1 MRYALCNFGPG
12 CRQPALPDT
21 RHGRAAV
28 AAAMAVRRE
37 SEWIT
42 SLSNNRAGRVLATH
56 LASIEARSR
65 TGSDDNAGQ
74 EVLGN
79 ERVFM
84 AALARALYKK
94 RPFPCGLPNPI
105 PHFVAILNLSGER
118 MLVYS
123 DNPALL
129 RCICTHSAA
138 VHQHELVGA
147 RAAFEKYPFTRTDT
161 SMRFVLLSYSLP
173 WQAGTGAAFW
183 HVSTCSIDKVAD
195 SETGLCLNNREWHFS
210 SVSIKPITGKSV
222 LDPRDQQL
230 TFLLAAAKK
239 FDLVSEKQVKDFSD
253 AYAST
258 CLDFDAAHEP
268 TASGKDHGASL
279 NGIVQALQN
288 QRTESEKQA
297 KSLRDRCKDLR
308 EEMDE
313 LKRKHEKAL
322 SDAETETQDQLAGE
336 ITKRVEQEQLAKQQ
350 HENLCAEMAAMTST
364 QRKIDQETK
373 KARKEHERQVARF
386 AEQERQGAAK
396 DALHNAALSK
406 HVATISALEGKLE
419 KSREATRT
427 IRSELEKAHASRL
440 ERERAQHAEAT
451 ERLTG
456 ALESKKRI
464 INQLSENNERRDVD
478 VASLKTH
485 ADEQTRRIEALTEQL
500 RKEEAA
506 AAAANALAKGFQTS
520 SKMQKAL
527 RQKETRSRHVSTH
540 NASTSTHHCASTQ
553 TDPEPVPEPQPAA
566 PTAPPAVGEKVVE
579 VLTKASCSYQDA
591 IDVLQELVMESGQAA
606 VPRAMPSYAHPLHPH
621 PHPHPHPHSPHGYS
635 RPLPFPHFM
644 PNGSNHPHG
653 PYMAPHAP
661 HYHNGSY

>member
-1 MRYALCNFGPG
+1 
-12 CRQPALPDT
+12 
-21 RHGRAAV
+21 
-28 AAAMAVRRE
+28 MAVRRE
-37 SEWIT
+37 GEWVS
-42 SLSNNRAGRVLATH
+42 SLSNNRAGRVLANH

-84 AALARALYKK
+84 AALARALYMK

-138 VHQHELVGA
+138 MHQHELVGA
-147 RAAFEKYPFTRTDT
+147 RGAFEKYPFTRTDT

-183 HVSTCSIDKVAD
+183 HLSTCSIDKVAG
-195 SETGLCLNNREWHFS
+195 SELGLCLNNREWHFS
-210 SVSIKPITGKSV
+210 SVSAKPIVGKSV

-230 TFLLAAAKK
+230 NFLLTAAKK
-239 FDLVSEKQVKDFSD
+239 FDLVSEQQVKDFSD

-268 TASGKDHGASL
+268 SASGKDHSASL
-279 NGIVQALQN
+279 NGIVQALQS

-308 EEMDE
+308 EEMDD
-313 LKRKHEKAL
+313 LKRTHEKAL
-322 SDAETETQDQLAGE
+322 SDAQVESQDQLAVE
-336 ITKRVEQEQLAKQQ
+336 IAKRVEQEQLATQQ
-350 HENLCAEMAAMTST
+350 HENLCAELAAMTST
-364 QRKIDQETK
+364 QRRIDQETK

-386 AEQERQGAAK
+386 AEQERKGAAK
-396 DALHNAALSK
+396 DALHNAALSQ
-406 HVATISALEGKLE
+406 HVATISALEGRLE
-419 KSREATRT
+419 KSRGEVKT
-427 IRSELEKAHASRL
+427 IRSELEKAHASCL

-485 ADEQTRRIEALTEQL
+485 AEEQDKRIEALSEQL
-500 RKEEAA
+500 KKAEEA
-506 AAAANALAKGFQTS
+506 AAAANALARGFQTPA
-520 SKMQKAL
+520 KVQKAP

-540 NASTSTHHCASTQ
+540 NASTSTHQCASTQ
-553 TDPEPVPEPQPAA
+553 TDPEPVPTAPQPA

-579 VLTKASCSYQDA
+579 VLPKASCSYQDA
-591 IDVLQELVMESGQAA
+591 INMLQELVVASGQAA
-606 VPRAMPSYAHPLHPH
+606 APRVLPSYPHPL
-621 PHPHPHPHSPHGYS
+621 HPHPHSPHGYS

-644 PNGSNHPHG
+644 PNGSNPHG